1 MIQPIS
7 GAMLISDPFLKD
19 PNFMRTVVFLCE
31 HNAEG
36 SFGFVLNRPFDQTLD
51 HFLPDLTGHTIR
63 VFYGGPVQ
71 TDTLHFLH
79 RLPQYISGGV
89 EVADGVFW
97 GGNFDSVI
105 SLIMKG
111 RMHPSDIRLFL
122 GYSGWSSG
130 QLDEEMKSKSWLT
143 TMGKANL
150 VFHKDSQEIWPD
162 AIREMDNKYHPIVNY
177 PIDPQLN

>member
-1 MIQPIS
+1 
-7 GAMLISDPFLKD
+7 MLISDPFLKD

-31 HNAEG
+31 HNKEG

-51 HFLPDLTGHTIR
+51 HFLPDLAGHEIP

-79 RLPQYISGGV
+79 RLPEYISGGQQV
-89 EVADGVFW
+89 IDGIYW
-97 GGNFDSVI
+97 GGDFDSVI

-111 RMHPSDIRLFL
+111 RMNPADIRLFL
-122 GYSGWSSG
+122 GYSGWSGG
-130 QLDEEMKSKSWLT
+130 QLDEEMDSKSWLT
-143 TMGKANL
+143 TMGKADL
-150 VFHKDSQEIWPD
+150 VFHQESQEIWPD
-162 AIREMDNKYHPIVNY
+162 AIREMDDKYHPIVNY